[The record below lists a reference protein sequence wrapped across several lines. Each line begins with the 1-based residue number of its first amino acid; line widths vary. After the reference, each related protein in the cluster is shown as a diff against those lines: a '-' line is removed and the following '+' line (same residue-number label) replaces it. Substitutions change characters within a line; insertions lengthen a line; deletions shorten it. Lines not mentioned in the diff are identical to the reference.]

1 MSEVEYDCL
10 LDTVRAAV
18 ASAPQESSFNPPAN
32 VANDNRMAWPAD
44 PFPEGRYGA
53 G

>member
-1 MSEVEYDCL
+1 MSEVEYDGL

-18 ASAPQESSFNPPAN
+18 AAAPPEPTFNPPAN
-32 VANDNRMAWPAD
+32 VANDNRLALAVGAL
-44 PFPEGRYGA
+44 PEGRYGA